1 MVSNHLTEKNEPKME
16 SLAQPKA
23 EIQFL
28 GPWGPPGMTLWTLGT
43 PKSTKTGSE
52 NLIAG
57 QIILIGPLGTHL
69 AKKIILDSQVLR
81 NYK

>member
-1 MVSNHLTEKNEPKME
+1 MISAYLVEQNAHRMK
-16 SLAQPKA
+16 SLAQPEA

-28 GPWGPPGMTLWTLGT
+28 GPWGPPGMTHWTLGT

-81 NYK
+81 ELI